1 MINHCYR
8 AIFGEI
14 IKRWILITPAHIEVD
29 FSWAMLHSACQSFN
43 HENLENYLKSCWQIT
58 NTSLQ
63 ISESKIQPKTVIHI
77 CTAHIMH
84 RFSYKLDRTMR
95 VQKNTKKILLF
106 AMARFVNSSTL
117 EELRHLFVALSI
129 SCIAKKLYP
138 EVQKYIGD
146 LEKAINGE
154 EEREY
159 LAIDYLEDLNEEL
172 PNDLGDSLT
181 YKSKF
186 PFGKYFE
193 RELTNCQDF
202 IDKVEETYSGRRDFE
217 ENSIYFLP
225 KLPIFLSTH
234 YMPICPLW
242 TGLILCRLSTSE
254 QNLMSKYS
262 NAIIENWMR
271 ILEKIFLG
279 NEIKM
284 TPADFIRKV
293 HEGIQGRIKA
303 SEFAFYPISSKI
315 IRRVKNDFTDKSQI
329 EEVWEKRKR
338 KKKSYF
344 NRYNISNKIT
354 KNIGK
359 TRKTNF
365 LQLKIHREI
374 PKLQQTK

>member
-1 MINHCYR
+1 
-8 AIFGEI
+8 
-14 IKRWILITPAHIEVD
+14 
-29 FSWAMLHSACQSFN
+29 
-43 HENLENYLKSCWQIT
+43 
-58 NTSLQ
+58 
-63 ISESKIQPKTVIHI
+63 
-77 CTAHIMH
+77 MH
-84 RFSYKLDRTMR
+84 PFSYKLDRTMR
-95 VQKNTKKILLF
+95 VQKNTKKILLV
-106 AMARFVNSSTL
+106 AMARLVNSTTL

-181 YKSKF
+181 YKSKS

-202 IDKVEETYSGRRDFE
+202 IEKMEETYSGRRDFE
-217 ENSIYFLP
+217 ENSLYSLP

-254 QNLMSKYS
+254 QNLISKYS

-271 ILEKIFLG
+271 ILKKIFLG

-293 HEGIQGRIKA
+293 HERIQGRLKA
-303 SEFAFYPISSKI
+303 FEFAFYPISSKI
-315 IRRVKNDFTDKSQI
+315 IRRVENDLTDKSQI

-359 TRKTNF
+359 TRKNEFSPIKNTQRNTQTSTN
-365 LQLKIHREI
+365 QIISTSHSRICSKKISENIEI
-374 PKLQQTK
+374 LSDVSDDEPVA